1 MRLFRLVLLTILW
14 CVLITSGVSAQHIG
28 YFLDSGLVPL
38 PEPPAFYDPLARL
51 EDRVT
56 ETPVNYVRVTELLS
70 SSPAADYVEKPRF
83 QWGEAIRQS
92 IRFLVVQHCF
102 RLMTEK
108 GTRQELGGP
117 FFKDYFNTI
126 RQLRGWDD
134 GDPFLVN
141 YVGHTMMGA
150 VSGYIQIQNDPEGAV
165 QEIGANRK
173 YVISRLKA
181 LGWAT
186 AYSTQFELG
195 PISEASIGNVGI
207 RPTRKAKN
215 PMAFVDLVVTPTL
228 GTALIV
234 GEDALDKY
242 VINRIEHR
250 TSNRLVRVLARGF
263 LNPCRS
269 FANLMRMKWMWYR
282 ENRPL

>member
-1 MRLFRLVLLTILW
+1 MRIFKLGSLAILW
-14 CVLITSGVSAQHIG
+14 YVLASSGVSAQHIG

-38 PEPPAFYDPLARL
+38 PEPPAFYGPMASLDGEVEEEPISYVLTEPVTRL
-51 EDRVT
+51 R
-56 ETPVNYVRVTELLS
+56 
-70 SSPAADYVEKPRF
+70 AADYVEKPHF
-83 QWGEAIRQS
+83 QWGEAMRQS
-92 IRFLVVQHCF
+92 IWFLAVQHSF

-108 GTRQELGGP
+108 GTREELGGP

-150 VSGYIQIQNDPEGAV
+150 VSGYIQIQNDPEGV
-165 QEIGANRK
+165 LQEIGANRK

-195 PISEASIGNVGI
+195 PLSEASIGNVGI

-215 PMAFVDLVVTPTL
+215 PMAFVDLVITPTL

-242 VINRIEHR
+242 VINSIERHTR
-250 TSNRLVRVLARGF
+250 NRFVRVLARGF

-269 FANLMRMKWMWYR
+269 FANMMRMKWMWYR
-282 ENRPL
+282 DNRPL

>member
-1 MRLFRLVLLTILW
+1 MRFFKLSLCAILW
-14 CVLITSGVSAQHIG
+14 CILSGSEVLAQHIG
-28 YFLDSGLVPL
+28 YFLDSGVPL
-38 PEPPAFYDPLARL
+38 PEPPAFYDPLAKL
-51 EDRVT
+51 ESSID
-56 ETPVNYVRVTELLS
+56 ENPVSYVLVHEPLARS
-70 SSPAADYVEKPRF
+70 STIDYVEKPRF
-83 QWGEAIRQS
+83 QWGEAMRQS
-92 IRFLVVQHCF
+92 IRFLAVQHGF
-102 RLMTEK
+102 RLLTEK
-108 GTRQELGGP
+108 GTRQELAGP

-126 RQLRGWDD
+126 KRLKGWDD

-141 YVGHTMMGA
+141 YIGHTMMGA
-150 VSGYIQIQNDPEGAV
+150 VSGYIQIQNDPEGAT

-173 YVISRLKA
+173 YIISRLKA

-195 PISEASIGNVGI
+195 PLSEASIGNVGI

-228 GTALIV
+228 GTALII

-242 VINRIEHR
+242 LINRIERH
-250 TSNRLVRVLARGF
+250 TSNRFVRVLARGF
-263 LNPCRS
+263 FNPCRS

-282 ENRPL
+282 ESRPL

>member
-1 MRLFRLVLLTILW
+1 MRIFRLGSLVVLW
-14 CVLITSGVSAQHIG
+14 CVLCSSGVSAQHIG
-28 YFLDSGLVPL
+28 YFLDSGLAPL
-38 PEPPAFYDPLARL
+38 PEPPAFYDSMASLDDGVEEEPISYVLMEPTSRP
-51 EDRVT
+51 RVA
-56 ETPVNYVRVTELLS
+56 ER
-70 SSPAADYVEKPRF
+70 VEKPRF
-83 QWGEAIRQS
+83 QWGEAMRQS
-92 IRFLVVQHCF
+92 VRFLAVQHSF

-108 GTRQELGGP
+108 GTREELGGP

-126 RQLRGWDD
+126 RRLRGWDD

-150 VSGYIQIQNDPEGAV
+150 VSGYIQIQNDPEGV
-165 QEIGANRK
+165 LQEIGANRK

-195 PISEASIGNVGI
+195 PLSEASIGNVGI

-215 PMAFVDLVVTPTL
+215 PMAFVDLVITPTL

-242 VINRIEHR
+242 VINRIERR
-250 TSNRLVRVLARGF
+250 TSNRFVRVLARGF

-269 FANLMRMKWMWYR
+269 FANMMRMKWMWYR
-282 ENRPL
+282 DNRPL

>member
-1 MRLFRLVLLTILW
+1 MRIFRLGSLVVLW
-14 CVLITSGVSAQHIG
+14 CVLISSGVSAQHIG
-28 YFLDSGLVPL
+28 HFLDSGLAPL
-38 PEPPAFYDPLARL
+38 PEPPAFYDPMASLDGGVE
-51 EDRVT
+51 EDPISYVLIEPASRPRVA
-56 ETPVNYVRVTELLS
+56 ER
-70 SSPAADYVEKPRF
+70 VEKPRF
-83 QWGEAIRQS
+83 QWGEAMRQS
-92 IRFLVVQHCF
+92 VRFLAVQHSF

-108 GTRQELGGP
+108 GTREELGGP

-150 VSGYIQIQNDPEGAV
+150 VSGYIQIQNDPEGV
-165 QEIGANRK
+165 LQEIGANRK

-195 PISEASIGNVGI
+195 PLSEASIGNVGI

-215 PMAFVDLVVTPTL
+215 PMAFVDLVITPTL

-242 VINRIEHR
+242 VINRIERR
-250 TSNRLVRVLARGF
+250 TSNRFVRVLARGF

-269 FANLMRMKWMWYR
+269 FANMMRMKWMWYR
-282 ENRPL
+282 DNRPL